1 MAYSQDLILLL
12 PLVSAVANNSLGKE
26 ASLLKQYNDV
36 RVDKQ
41 RIKFLPEDPDLSH
54 SQLWSWFTVSVRYPL
69 FGQKEDS

>member
-12 PLVSAVANNSLGKE
+12 PLVSGVANRLLGKE
-26 ASLLKQYNDV
+26 ASLLKQYNYV

-54 SQLWSWFTVSVRYPL
+54 SQLWSWFTVSVQYRL